1 MSFKITNKASRE
13 IKINTV
19 KYTHKVKEVF
29 SMNKENTAKEYKA
42 ETECVTVAYDIGIT
56 SIGISG
62 LHEFKDRKPDVKLG
76 VRTFKAGESAKA
88 R

>member
-1 MSFKITNKASRE
+1 
-13 IKINTV
+13 
-19 KYTHKVKEVF
+19 
-29 SMNKENTAKEYKA
+29 MNKENTAKEYKA